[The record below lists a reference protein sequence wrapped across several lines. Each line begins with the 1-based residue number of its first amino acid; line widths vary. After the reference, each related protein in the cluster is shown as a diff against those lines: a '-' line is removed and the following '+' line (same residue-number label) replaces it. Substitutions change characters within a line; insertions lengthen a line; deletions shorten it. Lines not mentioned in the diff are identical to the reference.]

1 MPRTNK
7 QTGTLS
13 CMWYLVRHP
22 RAEQLKEQKL
32 AERVCPITEL
42 SAPALM
48 ACLRFRKTLIQL
60 SRAQRWV
67 LGLGREWTYGSQQI
81 SFETADTH
89 QTPPLLQCLVA
100 SPCPFPES
108 PRSCRDAAQC
118 LAVPT
123 GGDLSGVERWSSHLS
138 QVTMSGNHAEGFE
151 DGGSPGSHLPLRKAR
166 GPRPLALTSLND
178 L

>member
-60 SRAQRWV
+60 SRAQRLF
-67 LGLGREWTYGSQQI
+67 LGSVR
-81 SFETADTH
+81 
-89 QTPPLLQCLVA
+89 
-100 SPCPFPES
+100 
-108 PRSCRDAAQC
+108 
-118 LAVPT
+118 
-123 GGDLSGVERWSSHLS
+123 
-138 QVTMSGNHAEGFE
+138 
-151 DGGSPGSHLPLRKAR
+151 
-166 GPRPLALTSLND
+166 
-178 L
+178 